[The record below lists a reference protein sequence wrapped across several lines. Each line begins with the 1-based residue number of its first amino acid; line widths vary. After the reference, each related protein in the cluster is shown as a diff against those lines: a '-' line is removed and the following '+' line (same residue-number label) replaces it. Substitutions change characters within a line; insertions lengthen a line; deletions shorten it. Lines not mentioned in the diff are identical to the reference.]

1 MERNQ
6 SIWQL
11 ESDATN
17 ASSGSTADSIEKG
30 NGTICGDEEA
40 GTTAPP
46 SKLQE
51 CAREYFPSINC
62 AAPRSHTIDDWISV
76 IELLLD

>member
-1 MERNQ
+1 M
-6 SIWQL
+6 WQL
-11 ESDATN
+11 ESDATK

-30 NGTICGDEEA
+30 NGTICGEEEA
-40 GTTAPP
+40 RTTAPP

-62 AAPRSHTIDDWISV
+62 TPPRSHVTVDWISV
-76 IELLLD
+76 IELFLD